1 MNQNGEQIGEWL
13 SLFFAFVGDIRNV
26 GYGKGS
32 SINSNRNSGASSD
45 SGRGYS
51 TGYLDYVNVNVKV
64 SK

>member
-1 MNQNGEQIGEWL
+1 M
-13 SLFFAFVGDIRNV
+13 FVGDIRNV

-32 SINSNRNSGASSD
+32 LINSNCNSGVSSD

-51 TGYLDYVNVNVKV
+51 MGYLDYVNVNVKV